1 MNYKIVQ
8 RDFWQDEKIMSMTTE
23 ERYLYLY
30 LLTNP
35 YSSNIGIYKI
45 TKEQIKEHTGY
56 EIDKVCNMINSLISN
71 YKVIAYNEDTKE
83 IAIEKWGK
91 YNLIK
96 GGKVMEESMKKQLSL
111 VVDKSLVTYVALNI
125 RKKWALDLYTQYC
138 DKELTYYDIKE
149 LQFRRS
155 NETDSYKN

>member
-8 RDFWQDEKIMSMTTE
+8 RDFWNDEKIMSMTAE

-45 TKEQIKEHTGY
+45 TKEEIKEHTGY
-56 EIDKVCNMINSLISN
+56 EIDQVCNVINSLIN
-71 YKVIAYNEDTKE
+71 KYKVIAYNEETKE

-111 VVDKSLVTYVALNI
+111 VVDKSLVTYVTLNI
-125 RKKWALDLYTQYC
+125 RKKWALDLYAQYC
-138 DKELTYYDIKE
+138 DIKLTYQDIKE
-149 LQFRRS
+149 LQLRRS
-155 NETDSYKN
+155 QGTDSLKN